1 MEQAD
6 LLRLDRESVTV
17 WPCIREE
24 RLGDWVLRFGGNV
37 YGRSNSVQPY
47 GEPDHD
53 LESSI
58 DLCQSAYKVEG
69 IRPMF
74 RLPDFLGLDALD
86 AALDARGYE
95 IGEPTSVLVGSA
107 SGFGLDS
114 DVQFSADYDQAW
126 LLSYMRGSGRG
137 AGRQAAIERLMAR
150 VQHPRAFARIELDGE
165 ITCNGLGVVHN
176 SVLWLFGIATVL
188 EFRRQGLAARLVKS
202 LVAWGN
208 EHGATRT
215 ALQVSNGNVGA
226 VRLYEGMG
234 MTRAYGYHY
243 RRL

>member
-24 RLGDWVLRFGGNV
+24 RLGDWLLRFGGNV

-47 GEPDHD
+47 GEPDRD
-53 LESSI
+53 LQSSI
-58 DLCQSAYKVEG
+58 DFCQSAYEVEG

-74 RLPDFLGLDALD
+74 RLPDILGLDALD
-86 AALDARGYE
+86 AALAARGYE

-107 SGFGLDS
+107 SGFVLDPE
-114 DVQFSADYDQAW
+114 VQFSVNYDLAW
-126 LLSYMRGSGRG
+126 LLTYMRGSGRG
-137 AGRQAAIERLMAR
+137 AGRQEAIERLMSR
-150 VQHPRAFARIELDGE
+150 VQNPRAFARIERDGE

-176 SVLWLFGIATVL
+176 RVLWLFGIATVP
-188 EFRRQGLAARLVKS
+188 EFRRKGLAARLVGS
-202 LVAWGN
+202 LIAWGARQ
-208 EHGATRT
+208 GAIRT
-215 ALQVSNGNVGA
+215 ALQVSTGNAGA
-226 VRLYEGMG
+226 VRLYEGME